1 MPLWDIAR
9 RPAGEQFDYWRE
21 VICQAFVPLTPERTT
36 DRAGFPSEVEERPLG
51 TTNRASIR
59 SQPQR
64 VAHGRREV
72 GHSRGAYYF
81 VNLQL
86 AGRCAVRQGRAES
99 VLTRGQ
105 FAVLDTTEPYYFDFD
120 SDWRMLSFRVPHEQ
134 LRGRLADPRLGT
146 GIAIDATTGTGAVV
160 AALMRSLWELD
171 GPIGAG
177 AAAELEQS
185 FASVTAVAMGSVPP
199 DPSGGDQL
207 SHPGIRAAVLRF
219 VLANLGD
226 PDLSVARVCRQFAI
240 SPRLLHL
247 LFSDQPASFAGTVR
261 ALRLERCARLIADPA
276 STASITEI
284 AARHGYPDPASFSR
298 AFRRQFGVAPRDVRG
313 RPESDVRGR
322 PESLLPGQLAAGAPP
337 AGPLPPAQLSPS
349 QVPDGS

>member
-9 RPAGEQFDYWRE
+9 RPAGEQFGYWRE
-21 VICQAFVPLTPERTT
+21 VICEAFVPLAPERTT
-36 DRAGFPSEVEERPLG
+36 DRAGFPSQVEERPLG
-51 TTNRASIR
+51 TLNRARIR

-72 GHSRGAYYF
+72 GRSRGAYYF

-99 VLTRGQ
+99 ILSRGQ
-105 FAVLDTTEPYYFDFD
+105 FAVLDTTEPYYLDFD

-146 GIAIDATTGTGAVV
+146 GIGIDAGSGTGAVV
-160 AALMRSLWELD
+160 AALMRSLWDLD
-171 GPIGAG
+171 GPTGAG

-185 FASVTAVAMGSVPP
+185 FAAVTAVALGAAAPGP
-199 DPSGGDQL
+199 AGEDRL

-219 VLANLGD
+219 VLANLAD
-226 PDLSVARVCRQFAI
+226 PDLSVATVCRRFAI
-240 SPRLLHL
+240 SPRLLHT

-261 ALRLERCARLIADPA
+261 GLRLDRCARLIADPS

-313 RPESDVRGR
+313 RPDWVAG
-322 PESLLPGQLAAGAPP
+322 LLPADPAP
-337 AGPLPPAQLSPS
+337 GQLSPS
-349 QVPDGS
+349 QLADGS